1 MEADPT
7 EALSLSLKEAFM
19 SGRKLSTAGILA
31 LALSG
36 WLIAGGTARPEAQDG
51 QEGRDSDR
59 ERRDRGGRS
68 SRGAP
73 GGRGGMNDR
82 FNQASPDLG
91 ETLPEISAYDAD
103 GKVIQLRSALA
114 GHYSVIVFGCLT

>member
-1 MEADPT
+1 
-7 EALSLSLKEAFM
+7 M
-19 SGRKLSTAGILA
+19 SGRKLSKAGILA

-36 WLIAGGTARPEAQDG
+36 WLIVGGTTPLEAQDG
-51 QEGRDSDR
+51 QEGRGPDR
-59 ERRDRGGRS
+59 ESRDRGGRS

-73 GGRGGMNDR
+73 GGRGGVNDR
-82 FNQASPDLG
+82 FNRASPDLG
-91 ETLPEISAYDAD
+91 EPLPEISAYDSG